1 LLGLEPLGGLAVVL
15 VELLDNVG
23 ANIAVQLL
31 DALGDLTKSLALT
44 EELLNKLGDAA
55 TGNGDVLDGR
65 TNDVAFSD
73 GDDVGHTITRVD
85 DSTGESALGNL
96 NLNY

>member
-1 LLGLEPLGGLAVVL
+1 LPNFFTPPPPPPQKKKEETHLHRFVRG
-15 VELLDNVG
+15 
-23 ANIAVQLL
+23 
-31 DALGDLTKSLALT
+31 DASLALT

>member
-31 DALGDLTKSLALT
+31 DALGDLTKS
-44 EELLNKLGDAA
+44 EYF
-55 TGNGDVLDGR
+55 V
-65 TNDVAFSD
+65 
-73 GDDVGHTITRVD
+73 
-85 DSTGESALGNL
+85 
-96 NLNY
+96 